1 MTEERAGRLYRRL
14 LVLAPRRLRDEHASE
29 MTELFLLRWREAGA
43 RGRSTRLAA
52 WARAIADVIAESAR
66 QRRAEKPG
74 GEEARRRAPRRTV
87 MLGSDIRC
95 AVRSLLRQRLAT
107 SLIVAMLAIGIAA
120 NVAVFGLVNGLF
132 LRPFPLPHPER
143 LVYVNEK
150 APRWNLEEV
159 GITFPDLVQWQ
170 KQQRLFEGI
179 AFYDSGSFN
188 VSDGSRADRIR
199 GARVTHE
206 FAEVLSVRPALGRF
220 FTPEEDRPGGPPAVV
235 LENGFWRERFGG
247 DAQVLGRTLRLDG
260 VTRTV
265 VGVMPEAGDFPGGVR
280 VLVPLA
286 AEPAEEGGQSYSGQ
300 AIGRL
305 KRGVTVEQAEA
316 DLLRVQQPIWEAR
329 DREKIV
335 SPFVRPLREYSVR
348 GFRAS
353 ASALSAGV
361 ALLLLVA
368 CANVAS
374 LMLAR
379 ALARRREMA
388 IRVAVGAGGWRLLG
402 QLLAE
407 NLVLAGAGG
416 ALGLALG
423 YWTLQA
429 LVRAVPDEVPRWAV
443 FGLDVRVAAFALAV
457 TLLTMLLFGWAP
469 ALHALRD
476 DLRTA
481 MSTATSGTTAS
492 PRGRWTLRALV
503 GGEFALAALL
513 LVCGGLLL
521 HAFDRVRHVDPGFD
535 PRGVLTFGIYL
546 PPATYPEPA
555 RRLAFWEE
563 LERRLHEI
571 PGVESVGAV
580 TCPPL
585 GCHEGGFFDVEGQPR
600 REKRAED
607 PVVLYRYATPD
618 YFRAM
623 GIRLEAGRFLDD
635 HDGRPGGPRAVI
647 VNEAFARALLPGV
660 TDPVGQRL
668 RQGSQDPWA
677 TVVGLVAD
685 VKHYGLERPVRPG
698 LYFALPQSPVQGL
711 TFALKTRG
719 EPGALAGQARAAVQ
733 ALDPDLGL
741 YQVRTMEEALR
752 QSLASRATYS
762 WMLVVFALLA
772 LVLALGGT
780 YGVTAYLATQR
791 AREIGIRLALGARAG
806 DIRRTVL
813 AGSFAVAGSGIAAG
827 VLGSM
832 GAARWLSSL
841 LFGVTPHDLLALGGA
856 AGLLVCTS
864 LAVNWASASRAARVD
879 PMSILRTD

>member
-1 MTEERAGRLYRRL
+1 VTDERAKRLYSLL
-14 LVLAPRRLRDEHASE
+14 LVLAPRRLRQEHGGE
-29 MTELFLLRWREAGA
+29 MEELFLARRQQARAWGRGA
-43 RGRSTRLAA
+43 RAAA
-52 WARAIADVIAESAR
+52 WVRAVADVLGESAR
-66 QRRAEKPG
+66 ALRRGAHD
-74 GEEARRRAPRRTV
+74 GERDRTPAPRRR
-87 MLGSDIRC
+87 MMIGPDLRC

-107 SLIVAMLAIGIAA
+107 SLIVVMLAIGIAA
-120 NVAVFGLVNGLF
+120 NVAVFGLVDGLF
-132 LRPFPLPHPER
+132 LRPFPFPHPER

-170 KQQRLFEGI
+170 KEQRLFEAI
-179 AFYDSGSFN
+179 AFYDTGSFN
-188 VSDGSRADRIR
+188 VSDGSRAERIR

-206 FAEVLSVRPALGRF
+206 FAQVLDVRPALGRF

-235 LENGFWRERFGG
+235 LGHGLWKERFGG

-260 VTRTV
+260 VTRTI
-265 VGVMPEAGDFPGGVR
+265 VGVMPERGDFPGGVR
-280 VLVPLA
+280 VFVPLA
-286 AEPAEEGGQSYSGQ
+286 AEPVEEGGQSYSGQ

-305 KRGVTVEQAEA
+305 KPGVTVAQAEA

-329 DREKIV
+329 DKEKAV

-348 GFRAS
+348 GFKAQ

-407 NLVLAGAGG
+407 NVMLAGTGG

-423 YWTLQA
+423 YWTLRG
-429 LVRAVPDEVPRWAV
+429 LVGAVPDEVPRWAV
-443 FGLDVRVAAFALAV
+443 FGIDARVAAFAVAV
-457 TLLTMLLFGWAP
+457 TLLATLLFGWAP

-481 MSTATSGTTAS
+481 LSTAAGTSAC

-521 HAFDRVRHVDPGFD
+521 HAFDRVRHVDPGFE

-546 PPATYPEPA
+546 PPATYPDPE

-563 LERRLHEI
+563 LERRLREI
-571 PGVESVGAV
+571 PGVDSVGAV

-585 GCHEGGFFDVEGQPR
+585 GCDEGGFFDMERQLP
-600 REKRAED
+600 REKREQD
-607 PVVLYRYATPD
+607 PVVLYRFATPD
-618 YFRAM
+618 YFRTM
-623 GIRLEAGRFLDD
+623 GVRLKAGRLLDD
-635 HDGRPGGPRAVI
+635 HDGRPGGPRAVL
-647 VNEAFARALLPGV
+647 VNEAFVSALLPGV
-660 TDPVGQRL
+660 SDPVGRRL
-668 RQGSQDPWA
+668 RQGSHDPWS
-677 TVVGLVAD
+677 TIVGVVGD
-685 VKHYGLERPVRPG
+685 VRHYGLERPMRPG
-698 LYFALPQSPVQGL
+698 LYFPLPQSPAQGL
-711 TFALKTRG
+711 SFALKTRG
-719 EPGALAGQARAAVQ
+719 EPGVVAGPARAVVQ
-733 ALDPDLGL
+733 GLDPDLGL
-741 YQVRTMEEALR
+741 YQVQTMEEAVR
-752 QSLASRATYS
+752 ESLAARATYS
-762 WMLVVFALLA
+762 WMLTVFALLA

-791 AREIGIRLALGARAG
+791 AREIGIRLALGARTR
-806 DIRRTVL
+806 DIRRMVL
-813 AGSFAVAGSGIAAG
+813 AGSVAVVGAGIGLG
-827 VLGSM
+827 VMGSL
-832 GAARWLSSL
+832 AVARWLSSL
-841 LFGVTPHDLLALGGA
+841 LFGVAPHDLVTLGGVT
-856 AGLLVCTS
+856 GILVCTS
-864 LAVNWASASRAARVD
+864 LAANWASAVRAARVD